1 MMALY
6 VASHYKN
13 SPNDLQ
19 LMADAPA
26 HHLFVLLGMLVFSW
40 IIFAFLVAM
49 GWTWFYL
56 LNAQVLL
63 TSQKINFLIF
73 CVSFRFACLPLWWM
87 SVVFSG
93 SQMNWCECPYLLC
106 NSAAKV
112 ILFSSYGC
120 LLFWLVLTWFRWQ
133 LLPSCGILC
142 FYYRRIIL
150 LSIFPS
156 DCHILRLGW
165 FFNNVILVPWPDA
178 CTHLLGFEKQR
189 HCSVLYY
196 SQSNC

>member
-40 IIFAFLVAM
+40 TTFPFLVAM

-63 TSQKINFLIF
+63 TSQKISFLIF

-87 SVVFSG
+87 SFFFFG
-93 SQMNWCECPYLLC
+93 SQMNWSECPYLLC
-106 NSAAKV
+106 NSAAKA

-120 LLFWLVLTWFRWQ
+120 LLFSWFRWQ
-133 LLPSCGILC
+133 LPPSYGILC

-150 LSIFPS
+150 LSLFPS
-156 DCHILRLGW
+156 NCHILRLVC
-165 FFNNVILVPWPDA
+165 FFNNIILVPWPNA
-178 CTHLLGFEKQR
+178 CTLT
-189 HCSVLYY
+189 S
-196 SQSNC
+196 